1 MTKKGIGITI
11 ERIIYQ
17 KVYSNKSSK
26 VSKIEKGTEKKC
38 KTATCNNEIH
48 DSKRDETGSIL
59 CLCYLQKMYVLEVCK
74 NIPVRKL

>member
-26 VSKIEKGTEKKC
+26 VSKIEKGTEKNVKQPLVIMKFMILREIKLGPYYVCVIC
-38 KTATCNNEIH
+38 KRC
-48 DSKRDETGSIL
+48 
-59 CLCYLQKMYVLEVCK
+59 MY
-74 NIPVRKL
+74 